1 MCKEKFEEFYHLY
14 RNTRIYHQ
22 KFYEYLRI
30 SKESFDLLLYQLLVE
45 PYLTGCGT
53 IFRDGMSAEQSLVIR
68 LR

>member
-1 MCKEKFEEFYHLY
+1 MCKEKFEEFHHLY

-30 SKESFDLLLYQLLVE
+30 SKESFHLLLYQPK
-45 PYLTGCGT
+45 PYLTGSGT
-53 IFRDGMSAEQSLVIR
+53 IFRDAISAEQRLVIR

>member
-1 MCKEKFEEFYHLY
+1 MCKKNFEEFYHLY

-30 SKESFDLLLYQLLVE
+30 SKESFDLLLYQLE
-45 PYLTGCGT
+45 PYLTGSGT
-53 IFRDGMSAEQSLVIR
+53 IFQDGISAQHRLVIR